1 MEEVTMTR
9 RTLGLLL
16 TLALLMAP
24 LTLEAQPPGPRPRIG
39 GLGGTAPAAV
49 DAFRHGLH
57 ELGWREG
64 DHCFLE

>member
-1 MEEVTMTR
+1 MMG

-39 GLGGTAPAAV
+39 GLGGTAPAANPEAV

-57 ELGWREG
+57 ELG
-64 DHCFLE
+64 